1 MTLPICLS
9 LQSRMP
15 QTLSPFLFP
24 NCRNAT
30 ILLSLLL
37 CCQSLSMVV
46 AWWWCGCGI
55 GGVRVVGCGLG
66 VLWVLWHGFLLGSR
80 TSFDPTSLHIWFHD
94 EKARKDFLENLSSC
108 GIHSEHHVVLSNF
121 SNTTLPTVIHS
132 RGWESL
138 CEIPVRCPTV
148 IIQEF
153 YSNMHSFNTSIPQFV
168 T

>member
-1 MTLPICLS
+1 MHATNSFSLSLSQLQKCYNTSLSSPLLPIALD
-9 LQSRMP
+9 
-15 QTLSPFLFP
+15 
-24 NCRNAT
+24 
-30 ILLSLLL
+30 
-37 CCQSLSMVV
+37 
-46 AWWWCGCGI
+46 G
-55 GGVRVVGCGLG
+55 GGVVVVWLWHWWREGCGLG
-66 VLWVLWHGFLLGSR
+66 GLWVLWHGFLLGSR
-80 TSFDPTSLHIWFHD
+80 TSFDPPSLHIWFHD

-108 GIHSEHHVVLSNF
+108 GIHSKHHVVLSNF

-153 YSNMHSFNTSIPQFV
+153 YSNMHSFDTSISQFV